1 MSKFY
6 FIFSNRINVRKLAR
20 ISEALMIA
28 LEQLVNCPSRAF
40 APSYDVLSIAYQLLQ
55 QGNFRLRLE
64 AQHSFLPA
72 LSHVWR
78 WRMKTTIL
86 LPSVRSVETEQRSRP
101 FSWKRWSVFFRRRT
115 ILMFTRGSSWHCVAT

>member
-6 FIFSNRINVRKLAR
+6 FIFSNRINIRKLAR
-20 ISEALMIA
+20 ISEALMIV
-28 LEQLVNCPSRAF
+28 LEQLMNCLSRAF
-40 APSYDVLSIAYQLLQ
+40 TPSNNVLSIAYQLLQ

-72 LSHVWR
+72 LSRVWR

-86 LPSVRSVETEQRSRP
+86 PPSVRSVETEQPSRH
-101 FSWKRWSVFFRRRT
+101 FNWKRWSAFFRRRT